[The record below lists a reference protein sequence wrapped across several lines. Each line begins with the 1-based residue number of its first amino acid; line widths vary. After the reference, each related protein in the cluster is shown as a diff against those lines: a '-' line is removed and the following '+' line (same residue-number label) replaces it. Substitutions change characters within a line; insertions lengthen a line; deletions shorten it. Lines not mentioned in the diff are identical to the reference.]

1 MLREAASLDVHLVNV
16 LENNKAVTCGAIFS
30 TRHNSFVI
38 MLDRKLF
45 VACQFYTHSPKCI
58 ESGPGSMLNG

>member
-30 TRHNSFVI
+30 TGHNSFVI

-45 VACQFYTHSPKCI
+45 VA
-58 ESGPGSMLNG
+58 